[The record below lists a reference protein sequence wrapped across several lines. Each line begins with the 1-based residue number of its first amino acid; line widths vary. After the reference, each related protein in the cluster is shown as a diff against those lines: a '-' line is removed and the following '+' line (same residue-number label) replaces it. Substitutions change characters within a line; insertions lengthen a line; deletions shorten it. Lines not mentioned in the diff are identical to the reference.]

1 MPGKQPTL
9 ANSGTLRIQSDSP
22 GPSLSTKPKRRLT
35 QQNEMNPQVQKRI
48 KSSQDQTRTEQGPEY
63 TPLDNE
69 LWEVD
74 RFYVRYP
81 DELSQGSFVSEEELD
96 IEVVWKATRITY
108 NDLSPDL
115 RKSIRNTYALGG
127 KKRLQAFKRLMSDV
141 KIQFREKHR
150 QWQFNCKFSSPR
162 KGAKG
167 TRMTPFWV
175 HWTPTKVRFQDLS
188 PILKEEVSDDARRN
202 GFIVLYGN

>member
-22 GPSLSTKPKRRLT
+22 GLSSSTTQKRRLT
-35 QQNEMNPQVQKRI
+35 QQNKMNPQVQKRI
-48 KSSQDQTRTEQGPEY
+48 KSSQDQTQTEQGPEY

-96 IEVVWKATRITY
+96 IKVVWKATRITY

-115 RKSIRNTYALGG
+115 RESIRNAYALVG
-127 KKRLQAFKRLMSDV
+127 KERLRAFKRLVSDV
-141 KIQFREKHR
+141 KIQFGEKHR
-150 QWQFNCKFSSPR
+150 GWQFNCKFFPPH

-167 TRMTPFWV
+167 TRVTPFWAR
-175 HWTPTKVRFQDLS
+175 WISTKVRFQDLT
-188 PILKEEVSDDARRN
+188 PMLKEEVSDEARRMKL
-202 GFIVLYGN
+202 IVR